1 MRTRRFLLQPTI
13 RQRTALERLLDGQ
26 RDLYNAALEERRGA
40 WRWERRSVSRYEQF
54 KELTGWDH
62 PVLEFGVVP
71 ARGTLARLDRAFTAF
86 YRRCHTGERPGFPRF
101 KAKARFDSVDYGD
114 RGCWAYRPESSRVS
128 FMGVGA
134 VKFSP
139 HRRDMPGRPKTCVLR
154 REGQRFAAY
163 VVFEVD
169 QPEPRAPTG
178 RVVGIDLG
186 VNELVATSEGELVT
200 NPRHLRHSA
209 ERLATAQR
217 LGAGRKQGSHRRR
230 KAGQIV
236 AAVHRKIAHQRR
248 DLHHHV
254 SKALVA
260 RYDVIVHEDLAITN
274 MTRRPAAR
282 PNLDGG
288 YDPNGAAAK
297 SGLNREIL
305 AAGWGQLLRMLSYKA
320 EEAGR
325 EIIAVDPR
333 HTSRTCAACA
343 HVDGGNRSGA
353 VFRCLRCGHQAHAD
367 INAAQNIL
375 RAGLARR
382 LEREAAN
389 RAA

>member
-1 MRTRRFLLQPTI
+1 MRTRRLLLQPTT
-13 RQRTALERLLDGQ
+13 RQRVAIERLLDGQ
-26 RDLYNAALEERRGA
+26 REFYNAALEQRRGA

-54 KELTGWDH
+54 RELTGWDH

-71 ARGTLARLDRAFTAF
+71 ARGTLARLDRAFAAF
-86 YRRCHTGERPGFPRF
+86 YRRCRTGDRPGFPRF
-101 KAKARFDSVDYGD
+101 KAKARFNSVDYGD
-114 RGCWAYRPESSRVS
+114 RSCWAYRPESSRVS

-134 VKFSP
+134 VRFCP
-139 HRRDMPGRPKTCVLR
+139 HRRKMPGGARTCVLR
-154 REGQRFAAY
+154 REGRRFAAH

-169 QPEPRAPTG
+169 QPEPRTPTG
-178 RVVGIDLG
+178 RVVGIDVG
-186 VNELVATSEGELVT
+186 VEELVATSDGELIT

-209 ERLATAQR
+209 ERLAAAQR
-217 LGAGRKQGSHRRR
+217 LVAGRKRGSHRRR
-230 KAGQIV
+230 KAGARV

-248 DLHHHV
+248 DVHHHI

-260 RYDVIVHEDLAITN
+260 RYDLIVHEALAITN

-282 PNLDGG
+282 PNLEGG

-325 EIIAVDPR
+325 ELIAVDPR
-333 HTSRTCAACA
+333 HTSMTCTVCG

-367 INAAQNIL
+367 VNAAQNIL

-389 RAA
+389 EAA